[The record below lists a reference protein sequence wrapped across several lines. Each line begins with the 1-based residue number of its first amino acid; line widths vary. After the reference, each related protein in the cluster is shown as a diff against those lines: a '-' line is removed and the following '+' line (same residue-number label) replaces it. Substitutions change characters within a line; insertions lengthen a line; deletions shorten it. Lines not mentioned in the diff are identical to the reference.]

1 MKKICITAF
10 CIVILFV
17 AVSVILPSAA
27 SNSYI
32 RGDTDCDGVVTIC
45 DVTEIQRSLADL
57 ATPSFDKR
65 AADVNGDGLNISDAT
80 QIQRYLA
87 EYENIYH
94 IGETVTVTEPTTRDS
109 YELPFV
115 PNY

>member
-1 MKKICITAF
+1 MFVFSKQTMKIVQEIEKMKKICITAF

-65 AADVNGDGLNISDAT
+65 AAAKS
-80 QIQRYLA
+80 
-87 EYENIYH
+87 
-94 IGETVTVTEPTTRDS
+94 
-109 YELPFV
+109 
-115 PNY
+115 